1 MILLPPPPHFLMF
14 TLPLLVQI
22 SSPVFFFFSFWAHGC
37 VFRFLIS
44 SRGLKFCN
52 FLDFKLSLYS
62 FYLRYRIIFLLWS
75 SHLPLVF
82 YALYS
87 LSLFFLVLF
96 WFWLKLVFF
105 LNATHLLEE
114 IFVFSL
120 AQPFCDYNVED
131 EPKGKLNIKWIYFI
145 KINFNAKI

>member
-22 SSPVFFFFSFWAHGC
+22 SSPVFFFSFWAHGC

-87 LSLFFLVLF
+87 LSLFFSRFVLILVKISFLSECYPSFRGDFCIFPSPAILWLQCGRWAKGEAKYKVNLF
-96 WFWLKLVFF
+96 YK
-105 LNATHLLEE
+105 N
-114 IFVFSL
+114 
-120 AQPFCDYNVED
+120 
-131 EPKGKLNIKWIYFI
+131 
-145 KINFNAKI
+145 